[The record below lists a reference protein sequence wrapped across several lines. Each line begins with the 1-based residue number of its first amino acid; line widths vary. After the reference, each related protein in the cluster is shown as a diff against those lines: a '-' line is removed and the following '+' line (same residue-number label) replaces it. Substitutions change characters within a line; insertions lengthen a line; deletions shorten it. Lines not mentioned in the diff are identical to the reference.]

1 MGKVYPY
8 LHYGVFVRQ
17 NGLDLISKCQFS
29 PLQSQTEKLI
39 IIGFLLSKENLKGE
53 NYEWQ
58 IESVKPIKTYTFFWK
73 SMLRQASILKNG

>member
-53 NYEWQ
+53 NYE
-58 IESVKPIKTYTFFWK
+58 
-73 SMLRQASILKNG
+73 